1 MAAPGRTAGSMDRR
15 DRATAHPE
23 GGTAGSQQC
32 STLAPLA
39 FEPRIHTPAAWLD
52 RPVALRR
59 RMPARFEDSVAA
71 QVIPRLRLAHS
82 LPVAALPEG
91 PSPAPEDVAAL
102 SHMLMAHDNGAA
114 HAYVETLRLGGVA
127 LDRLYLDLLAPS
139 ARQLGQFWADDI
151 CDFATV
157 TLALGQLRGMLRD
170 HAPQF
175 LPESRAL
182 VAGHS
187 VLLAPVPGEQHTF
200 GLDMVADFFRRAGWD
215 AHCAPIR
222 SVDELTSLL
231 RRQSFAIVGLS
242 VGSGGRMETL
252 AATIRAIRRTSRNR
266 SIGVMVGGPVFI
278 EHPEYV
284 ALVGADVT
292 ALDARQAPVQAGRL
306 VSLLARHD

>member
-102 SHMLMAHDNGAA
+102 SHLLMAHDNGAA

-157 TLALGQLRGMLRD
+157 TLALGQLRCMLRD

-175 LPESRAL
+175 LPEPRAL

-200 GLDMVADFFRRAGWD
+200 GL
-215 AHCAPIR
+215 
-222 SVDELTSLL
+222 
-231 RRQSFAIVGLS
+231 S
-242 VGSGGRMETL
+242 VGSGGRMEAL

-292 ALDARQAPVQAGRL
+292 ALDARQAPVQAARL